1 MQLCNECGKQ
11 VYKIRRRYVD
21 GSERCYP
28 ACSTRFENRLAENA
42 ERLFELA
49 NMVADSPVIVAGV
62 ECSPH
67 DAIMFGDL
75 RDRADAIL
83 KVINGGEG

>member
-1 MQLCNECGKQ
+1 M
-11 VYKIRRRYVD
+11 
-21 GSERCYP
+21 
-28 ACSTRFENRLAENA
+28 AENA